1 VASGSVSV
9 MIGVYL
15 RLEDDKGQLTA
26 YFRIRGEVEVLGIA
40 SASITLELSLTY
52 DFDSGKL
59 IGRATLRVEIEV
71 LFFSAS
77 VEITCERKFAG
88 SKGDPALADIMPPT
102 QGGQGLWNQYF
113 SSFAIGA

>member
-1 VASGSVSV
+1 

-26 YFRIRGEVEVLGIA
+26 YFRIRGEVEVLGIV
-40 SASITLELSLTY
+40 SASITLELSLRY
-52 DFDSGKL
+52 DFLTGKL
-59 IGRATLRVEIEV
+59 IGRATLTVEIEI

-77 VEITCERKFAG
+77 VEITCERKLAG
-88 SKGDPALADIMPPT
+88 SKGDPTLKDIMPPD
-102 QGGQGLWNQYF
+102 QGGQGLWNEYY